1 MAGARSQAEGVI
13 LAKWGELSERD
24 TVIVEMAEKIARLD
38 AEAKEAGE

>member
-1 MAGARSQAEGVI
+1 